1 MFFFLDVSD
10 IINLLWN
17 MSNKKAFL
25 FYKRSIHINESGI
38 KLMLFDKILKVFIKN
53 HVIILSSKKVIC
65 FEWLFIEYFILFLG
79 FFIYCSLIFNILP
92 KRQNAYFLL
101 FGKTERFGDL
111 FIWTDSKLIGFV
123 RRKLLYFF
131 TENINSILRSLNLIF
146 WPVQF
151 IFMSIFRVK

>member
-53 HVIILSSKKVIC
+53 HVIILSSKKVVC